1 MILGDENALAKI
13 ALSYQKNTK
22 KEDTFCEKHNCRYI
36 TIIKTG
42 STVCPE
48 CHREELEN
56 QNNLRVQEIYERE
69 CENKRLYYLKRL
81 SIMDSEL
88 ENASFDNF
96 RTDTIKHKEVLIW
109 AKTMANDWFKGGQGN
124 IIMTGKAGRGKSHL
138 AYSIIRGLS
147 DKTKKLGL
155 LVNVTDLLSEI
166 KRDFSK
172 EAFWLDKLK
181 EVDYL
186 VLDDL
191 GAEKVSDWSTSI
203 IYSLLNKRTNTII
216 TTNLTPAEI
225 RRIYGERIASRIR
238 KGCDKSHIM
247 EFEEME
253 DERMKL
259 WN

>member
-1 MILGDENALAKI
+1 MILGEDDPFVKI
-13 ALSYQKNTK
+13 ALSYHANTK
-22 KEDTFCEKHNCRYI
+22 ITDDICEKHNRKKI
-36 TIIKTG
+36 TILKTG
-42 STVCPE
+42 ETVCPN
-48 CHREELEN
+48 CHKEELEN
-56 QNNLRVQEIYERE
+56 QNNLRVQKQYEQE
-69 CENKRLYYLKRL
+69 LENKRIYYIKRL

-96 RTDTIKHKEVLIW
+96 RADTQKHKEVLSW
-109 AKTMANDWFKGGQGN
+109 AKAMANDWYKGGKGN

-138 AYSIIRGLS
+138 AYSIIKGLS

-172 EAFWLDKLK
+172 EAFWIDKLTD
-181 EVDYL
+181 VDYL

-191 GAEKVSDWSTSI
+191 GAEKVSEWSISI
-203 IYSLLNKRTNTII
+203 FYSLLNKRTNTII

-225 RRIYGERIASRIR
+225 RKTYGERIASRIR
-238 KGCDKSHIM
+238 KGCDKSHVM
-247 EFEEME
+247 EFDGMD

>member
-1 MILGDENALAKI
+1 
-13 ALSYQKNTK
+13 
-22 KEDTFCEKHNCRYI
+22 
-36 TIIKTG
+36 
-42 STVCPE
+42 
-48 CHREELEN
+48 
-56 QNNLRVQEIYERE
+56 
-69 CENKRLYYLKRL
+69 
-81 SIMDSEL
+81 MDDEL

-96 RTDTIKHKEVLIW
+96 RADTAKHKEMLYW
-109 AKTMANDWFKGGQGN
+109 AKTMANDWFSGGKGN

-172 EAFWLDKLK
+172 EAFWMDKLK
-181 EVDYL
+181 DVDYL

-225 RRIYGERIASRIR
+225 RKIYGERIASRIR

-247 EFEEME
+247 EFDGME

>member
-1 MILGDENALAKI
+1 MILGDEDALAKI
-13 ALSYQKNTK
+13 AVAYQQNTK
-22 KEDTFCEKHNCRYI
+22 KESAVCEKHGCRYI
-36 TIIKTG
+36 TVIKTG
-42 STVCPE
+42 LTVCPM
-48 CHREELEN
+48 CHKEDLESQNELH
-56 QNNLRVQEIYERE
+56 VQKQYEKE
-69 CENKRLYYLKRL
+69 CEDKRLYYLKKL

-88 ENASFDNF
+88 ANASFDNF
-96 RTDTIKHKEVLIW
+96 RVDTARQKEVLVW
-109 AKTMANDWFKGGQGN
+109 AKTMANDWFSGGKGN

-155 LVNVTDLLSEI
+155 LVNITDLLSEI
-166 KRDFSK
+166 KRDFSQ

-181 EVDYL
+181 NVDYL

-191 GAEKVSDWSTSI
+191 GAEKVSDWSISI

-225 RRIYGERIASRIR
+225 RKIYGERIASRIR
-238 KGCDKSHIM
+238 KGCAKSHIM
-247 EFEEME
+247 DFAGLE
-253 DERMKL
+253 DERIKL

>member
-1 MILGDENALAKI
+1 MTLGDKNEFAKI

-22 KEDTFCEKHNCRYI
+22 TEDIICEKHGCTYV
-36 TIIKTG
+36 TILKTG
-42 STVCPE
+42 LTVCPA
-48 CHREELEN
+48 CHKEELEK
-56 QNNLRVQEIYERE
+56 QNELRVQKQYEKE
-69 CENKRLYYLKRL
+69 SENKRLYYLKKL
-81 SIMDSEL
+81 SIMDDEL
-88 ENASFDNF
+88 ENASFENF
-96 RTDTIKHKEVLIW
+96 RIDTAKHREVLSW
-109 AKTMANDWFKGGQGN
+109 AKAMANDWFKGGKGN
-124 IIMTGKAGRGKSHL
+124 IVMTGKAGRGKSHL
-138 AYSIIRGLS
+138 AYSIIKGLS
-147 DKTKKLGL
+147 DKTKKFGL

-172 EAFWLDKLK
+172 ETFWMDQLK
-181 EVDYL
+181 KVDYL

-191 GAEKVSDWSTSI
+191 GAEKISDWSTSI

-225 RRIYGERIASRIR
+225 RKKYGERIASRIR

-247 EFEEME
+247 EFEGLD

>member
-1 MILGDENALAKI
+1 MILGDENALDKI
-13 ALSYQKNTK
+13 ALSYQRNTK
-22 KEDTFCEKHNCRYI
+22 KEDAVCEKHGCSYI
-36 TIIKTG
+36 TILKTAL
-42 STVCPE
+42 TVCPE
-48 CHREELEN
+48 CHREEQER
-56 QNNLRVQEIYERE
+56 QNSIYVMEQYKKE
-69 CENKRLYYLKRL
+69 QENKRLYYLKKL

-96 RTDTIKHKEVLIW
+96 RTDTEKQKEVLAW
-109 AKTMANDWFKGGQGN
+109 AKMMANDWFKGGKGN

-138 AYSIIRGLS
+138 AFSIIKGLS
-147 DKTKKLGL
+147 DTTKKFGL

-166 KRDFSK
+166 KKDFSK
-172 EAFWLDKLK
+172 ESFWMDKLK
-181 EVDYL
+181 SVEYL
-186 VLDDL
+186 ALDDL
-191 GAEKVSDWSTSI
+191 GAEKISDWSTSI

-225 RRIYGERIASRIR
+225 RKCYGERIASRIR

-247 EFEEME
+247 EFEGLE